1 VLVAPSDWKANLR
14 RAAIVG
20 IGSVLVASWVIVPLV
35 TDSRWAGDVELY
47 RGTFWFDS
55 YGAPQVLSW
64 LATGQIFDAGRL
76 PVVTSLVALGLG
88 LSVYRFRHDE
98 RARALV
104 GVFLLS
110 LLLYFGRPTLGPLL
124 SILPGS
130 EDIPFHRYLNGVH
143 LAGILLA
150 GVGLAWLGSQVVRL
164 SRPWI
169 AGWPGV
175 LRAGL
180 PAIAVVA
187 LATAFLYPAWTQLAD
202 FNQAGGEWI
211 AAQQM
216 QDTTDGLSLSQLL
229 MQARMLGP
237 GRVYAGTKTNWGH
250 QYTIGSVP
258 AYMALENGQF
268 DAIGMWLNTQSL
280 SSDVEVRFDENNAAQ
295 YDLFNIRYLVMPS
308 NRAPSVNATLVAR
321 DGRHALWQVDSTGYL
336 EVVDTIGPPIIADRG
351 NIGRQS
357 AAFLQS
363 AQLSARQFPTVSFD
377 GAPAADPTVSAGSA
391 PQGSAGSVAIE
402 SSAPADGVF
411 SANVTANRPAV
422 VLLKST
428 YDPGWH
434 AAVDGAEAHT
444 QMIAPSFVGVAVPAG
459 NHVVVFR
466 YVAYSHYPLLLALG
480 VITLL
485 VVGPLRRWLRHP
497 DFTRVRRLD
506 WSWLPHWSSRSYD

>member
-1 VLVAPSDWKANLR
+1 
-14 RAAIVG
+14 
-20 IGSVLVASWVIVPLV
+20 
-35 TDSRWAGDVELY
+35 
-47 RGTFWFDS
+47 
-55 YGAPQVLSW
+55 
-64 LATGQIFDAGRL
+64 
-76 PVVTSLVALGLG
+76 
-88 LSVYRFRHDE
+88 
-98 RARALV
+98 
-104 GVFLLS
+104 
-110 LLLYFGRPTLGPLL
+110 
-124 SILPGS
+124 
-130 EDIPFHRYLNGVH
+130 
-143 LAGILLA
+143 
-150 GVGLAWLGSQVVRL
+150 
-164 SRPWI
+164 
-169 AGWPGV
+169 
-175 LRAGL
+175 
-180 PAIAVVA
+180 
-187 LATAFLYPAWTQLAD
+187 
-202 FNQAGGEWI
+202 
-211 AAQQM
+211 
-216 QDTTDGLSLSQLL
+216 
-229 MQARMLGP
+229 
-237 GRVYAGTKTNWGH
+237 
-250 QYTIGSVP
+250 
-258 AYMALENGQF
+258 MALENGQF

-434 AAVDGAEAHT
+434 ATVDGAEAHT

-466 YVAYSHYPLLLALG
+466 YVPYSHYPLLLALG

-485 VVGPLRRWLRHP
+485 VVGPLRRRLRHP